1 MEHSHL
7 DALYMSIERR
17 KDLRVTGDRMRR
29 VYDCRTAG
37 RHPGMKYRLGTRLI
51 SLGLKLTGGMEV
63 DV

>member
-17 KDLRVTGDRMRR
+17 KDLHITGERMRR
-29 VYDCRTAG
+29 VYDCRSGG
-37 RHPGMKYRLGTRLI
+37 RRRGLRYRLGTRLI
-51 SLGLKLTGGMEV
+51 SLGLQLTGGMEV